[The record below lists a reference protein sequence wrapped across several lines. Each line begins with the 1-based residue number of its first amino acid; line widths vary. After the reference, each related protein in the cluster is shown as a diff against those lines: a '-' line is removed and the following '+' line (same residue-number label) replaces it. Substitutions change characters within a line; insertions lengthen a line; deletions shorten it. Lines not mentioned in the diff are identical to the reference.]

1 MKLENL
7 KLNLDTELVL
17 NVGDPIGKTNAPRC
31 YNKLFERLDMNALM
45 LPCEIKKGQLPQFL
59 DACRLM
65 GIHYLCPTMPHK
77 GDFVD
82 LLDDV
87 DETSRLFR
95 SVNAI
100 RIDENGSH
108 GTGMDGKGAIK
119 AMLDGGAKL
128 DGINAMIYGA
138 GGISGVIAYEL
149 SRQNVKKLYIAN
161 ITPEESERIAKVL
174 RENTAMD
181 VEVLSLDPA
190 GLDRAAENCELFAN
204 LTPLGMKG
212 FPYRHEYLGFV
223 DRLPK
228 TATVFDSVIN
238 PPVSETIEAGQKNG
252 LNTVPGM
259 MMLVS
264 QMDVIFDYLFQKKI
278 TEDDKLA
285 CIEELCS
292 FLNVPNPVK
301 K

>member
-1 MKLENL
+1 MKLENI
-7 KLNLDTELVL
+7 KLNLETELVL

-31 YNKLFERLDMNALM
+31 YNKLFERLDMNAIM
-45 LPCEIKKGQLPQFL
+45 LPCEIKKGDLPKFL
-59 DACRLM
+59 DACHLM

-87 DETSRLFR
+87 DEASRLLR

-119 AMLDGGAKL
+119 AMLNGGAKL
-128 DGINAMIYGA
+128 DGIHALVYGA
-138 GGISGVIAYEL
+138 GGISGVVTYEL
-149 SRQNVKKLYIAN
+149 AQKGVKKLYIAN
-161 ITPEESERIAKVL
+161 ITPEEPEQIAKVL
-174 RENTAMD
+174 RENTAME
-181 VEVLSLDPA
+181 VEVLSLDPK
-190 GLDRAAENCELFAN
+190 GLDRAAEDCELFAN

-212 FPYRHEYLGFV
+212 FPYCHEYLGFV

-228 TATVFDSVIN
+228 TATVFDCIIN
-238 PPVSETIEAGQKNG
+238 PPASETILAGKKNG

-259 MMLVS
+259 QMLVA
-264 QMDVIFDYLFQKKI
+264 QMDEIFGFLFNKKI
-278 TEDDKLA
+278 TQEDKDA

-292 FLNVPNPVK
+292 FLGVDKP
-301 K
+301 

>member
-1 MKLENL
+1 MKLENI
-7 KLNLDTELVL
+7 KLNLETELVL

-31 YNKLFERLDMNALM
+31 YNKLFERLDMNAIM
-45 LPCEIKKGQLPQFL
+45 LPCEIKKGDLPKFL
-59 DACRLM
+59 DACHLM

-87 DETSRLFR
+87 DEASRLLR

-119 AMLDGGAKL
+119 AMLNGGAKL
-128 DGINAMIYGA
+128 DGIHALVYGA
-138 GGISGVIAYEL
+138 GGISGVVTYEL
-149 SRQNVKKLYIAN
+149 AQKGVKKLYIAN
-161 ITPEESERIAKVL
+161 ITPEEPEQIAKVL
-174 RENTAMD
+174 RENTAME
-181 VEVLSLDPA
+181 VEVLSLDPK
-190 GLDRAAENCELFAN
+190 GLDRAAEDCELFAN

-212 FPYRHEYLGFV
+212 FPYCHEYLGFV

-228 TATVFDSVIN
+228 TATVFDCIIN
-238 PPVSETIEAGQKNG
+238 PPASETILAGKKNG

-259 MMLVS
+259 QMLVA
-264 QMDVIFDYLFQKKI
+264 QMDEIFGFLFNKKI
-278 TEDDKLA
+278 TQEDKDA
-285 CIEELCS
+285 CIEELCG
-292 FLNVPNPVK
+292 FLGVDKP
-301 K
+301 